1 MPQNAHNARI
11 PLPGNAK
18 MSGTHALL
26 ISDDF
31 EWNELLQQYL
41 SGEGLRA
48 DMLSINEAGATLAS
62 VCVDYALVVL
72 DTSDGD
78 ERGLGMLKMIRRCSR
93 MPVVALAPLEG
104 HEARVRALEHGADD
118 CLSKACGPAELC
130 KRLRV
135 QLRHLRECEQDAADA
150 SVRFLGRLA
159 IWSRQRRVEW
169 NGRPLDLT
177 ITEFRLLGS
186 LASAGERPV
195 PKSEL
200 SLRAL
205 GRPYSARDRDV
216 EHCVGSVSN
225 KLALASDGHASIRP
239 VFREGYLLV
248 RE

>member
-1 MPQNAHNARI
+1 MASNAHNARI
-11 PLPGNAK
+11 PLPGGVNMTGK
-18 MSGTHALL
+18 HALL

-41 SGEGLRA
+41 SGEGMRA
-48 DMLSINEAGATLAS
+48 DMLSINEAGATLA

-72 DTSDGD
+72 DLADDT
-78 ERGLGMLKMIRRCSR
+78 ERGLGMLQMIRRCSR
-93 MPVVALAPLEG
+93 MPVVALAPLDN
-104 HEARVRALEHGADD
+104 HDARVRALEHGADD

-130 KRLRV
+130 TRLRV
-135 QLRHLRECEQDAADA
+135 QLRHLRELEQDAADA

-169 NGRPLDLT
+169 NGKPLDLT
-177 ITEFRLLGS
+177 ITEFRLLGT
-186 LASAGERPV
+186 LASAGERPI

-216 EHCVGSVSN
+216 EHCVGCVSN
-225 KLALASDGHASIRP
+225 KLARASDGHASIRP